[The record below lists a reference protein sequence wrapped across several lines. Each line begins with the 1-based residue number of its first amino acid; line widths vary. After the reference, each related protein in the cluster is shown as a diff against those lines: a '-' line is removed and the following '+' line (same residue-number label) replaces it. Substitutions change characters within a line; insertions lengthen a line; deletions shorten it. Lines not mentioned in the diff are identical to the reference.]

1 VTRVLADHHHVAVT
15 ANDLALI
22 ADGLDAW
29 VYLHALIFLFVAVN
43 DSATSQV
50 VCRQLN
56 NHSVS
61 GENPNVVLSHF
72 S

>member
-1 VTRVLADHHHVAVT
+1 MTRVFTDNHHVAVT

-22 ADGLDAW
+22 ANGLDAW
-29 VYLHALIFLFVAVN
+29 VYLHALIFLLVAVN
-43 DSATSQV
+43 NSAASQV
-50 VCRQLN
+50 VCRQFN

-61 GENPNVVLSHF
+61 GENSNVVLSHF